1 MEDYDVVVKPRVHG
15 IWNLLRTLQSTDN
28 VKGLDFFVN
37 LSSTA
42 SFVGNMGQS
51 PYAASGTFMAALAQ
65 YSGAANIPFTTIDLP
80 IVRGIGYLSDEK
92 KREQFT
98 SRLGSDT
105 VGATDIR
112 GLVAAAIR
120 KEMRTCDGHCVV
132 GMNNVKTAPATEQPF
147 WVKDKKLSH
156 LLRLSTLAR
165 AAAETDTKPSNTEI
179 SPAMAIRQCRD
190 REGAEAVVVTAL
202 AQKFSSILMRPVEE
216 LDVAAPISVYGLDSL
231 VAIEIRNWIT
241 RELEANLQ
249 ILEILT
255 SSSVP
260 ALAELILKK
269 SGVLTPDAKTCWG
282 FDLSQ

>member
-1 MEDYDVVVKPRVHG
+1 MVKPRVHG
-15 IWNLLRTLQSTDN
+15 IWNLQRTLQGTDN
-28 VKGLDFFVN
+28 VKNLDFFVN

-98 SRLGSDT
+98 SRLGSGT

-120 KEMRTCDGHCVV
+120 NEMLTCDGHCVV
-132 GMNNVKTAPATEQPF
+132 GMNNVKTAPVTEQPF

-156 LLRLSTLAR
+156 LLHLSTLAS
-165 AAAETDTKPSNTEI
+165 AAAEADTKPSSTEI
-179 SPAMAIRQCRD
+179 SPASAIRQCRD

-269 SGVLTPDAKTCWG
+269 SGVLTPDVKTRWG
-282 FDLSQ
+282 LDLSQ